1 MKQWNAFGLAMQLS
15 WTLLFSL
22 LIPLLIGIWLD
33 RHFGIEPWG
42 VLAGTGL
49 GVLAATVGV
58 ARVAIRMFPRPT
70 VKDPGRTETDV
81 EGEEESHE

>member
-33 RHFGIEPWG
+33 RHFGIGPWG

-58 ARVAIRMFPRPT
+58 ARVAMRMFPRPT
-70 VKDPGRTETDV
+70 VNDPDRTETDV
-81 EGEEESHE
+81 EGEEESRE